1 MRGGTGA
8 SMSERG
14 LRAAVIAAAVLGVA
28 GASAST
34 VVDGAT
40 TPRTLSLNR
49 YSLVHGCYRLYS
61 RTGRGTAIAPTVGP
75 FRMQAAAL
83 GIYLL
88 YGARRQYLTDRG
100 AGTLAGESAPSAA
113 A

>member
-1 MRGGTGA
+1 MRGV
-8 SMSERG
+8 SKRG
-14 LRAAVIAAAVLGVA
+14 LRSVVIAAAMLAAV
-28 GASAST
+28 GASASS

-40 TPRTLSLNR
+40 NTRVLTR

-61 RTGRGTAIAPTVGP
+61 RTAPGNAIAPTVGP

-88 YGARRQYLTDRG
+88 YGARQQYLTDRG
-100 AGTLAGESAPSAA
+100 SGTPAGESAPT
-113 A
+113 